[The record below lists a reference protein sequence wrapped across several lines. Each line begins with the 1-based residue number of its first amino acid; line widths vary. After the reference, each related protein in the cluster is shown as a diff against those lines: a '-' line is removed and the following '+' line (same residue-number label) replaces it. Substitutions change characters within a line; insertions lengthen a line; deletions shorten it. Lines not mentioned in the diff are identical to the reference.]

1 MVIELQSANIETDQS
16 ALYVTGEL
24 KNGENVTVGIDMAQ
38 ILKVSID
45 PDETTTWIGIHW
57 SRKESR

>member
-1 MVIELQSANIETDQS
+1 MIELESAHIETDQT
-16 ALYVTGEL
+16 ALYITGEL

-57 SRKESR
+57 PRRETR

>member
-1 MVIELQSANIETDQS
+1 MIELQSANIETDQTV
-16 ALYVTGEL
+16 LYITGSL